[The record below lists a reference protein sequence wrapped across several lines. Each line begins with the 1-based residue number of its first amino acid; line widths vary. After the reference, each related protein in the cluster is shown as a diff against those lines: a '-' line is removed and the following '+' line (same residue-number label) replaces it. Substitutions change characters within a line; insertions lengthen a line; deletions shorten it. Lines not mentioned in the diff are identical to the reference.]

1 MTGCYVGGDGG
12 LGAGGSVDSVSSVLV
27 CCSMFS
33 VGTKDGFKIFDARN
47 GRLCYE
53 KSEIFT
59 SEAPF
64 RFCGN
69 IQFGCT

>member
-1 MTGCYVGGDGG
+1 MAGGGDGG
-12 LGAGGSVDSVSSVLV
+12 LRAAGSADSVSWVLD

-53 KSEIFT
+53 KSEIFL
-59 SEAPF
+59 F
-64 RFCGN
+64 RF
-69 IQFGCT
+69 FF